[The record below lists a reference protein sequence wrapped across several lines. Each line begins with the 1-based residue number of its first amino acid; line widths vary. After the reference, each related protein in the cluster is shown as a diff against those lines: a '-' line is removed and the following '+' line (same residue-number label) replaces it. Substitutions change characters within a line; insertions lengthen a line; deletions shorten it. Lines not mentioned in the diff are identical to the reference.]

1 MEKLNKITELEN
13 TIQLLNEKLI
23 ESNHESLKSMTENTN
38 LIADLDEKKEKV
50 NLLENKMKEY
60 EKKIENFQEE
70 NSELKKEKEDY
81 EEENKKLNLFIE
93 EINGQIKKSIPEG
106 MDLNELTQ
114 EYEGLKEQNNS
125 LTIENIELK
134 TNLDNSQLLNT
145 QLNEQIKDL
154 RNQLN
159 NIVLKGDAGI
169 RVKNLEN
176 EIKKKEEEIINLK
189 NQIQNSTSSNIIYN
203 EQYKDQMSTLIDK
216 IKSLE
221 EELNL
226 AKEENNKVESL
237 EIQLKQAEEENEIW
251 QNKVRD
257 YENSI
262 NKLNVN
268 LDNQQ
273 LNTQNAILKNKNI
286 QLQNENISLQNQI
299 EKIKEQLSN
308 QIKEKAIIDDRM
320 KKIINSGFDDN
331 DTQEQLKQKIIM
343 LRMKIKDNEDKI
355 SRANAAIKK
364 AEYYDDCANY
374 TNIILKNYKPI
385 DENEINAYNK
395 LKNMLE
401 ETKDIPKY
409 YNNLGNDI
417 DLLTSNDMSV
427 FSGESQKRGVNLD
440 DLLNS

>member
-1 MEKLNKITELEN
+1 
-13 TIQLLNEKLI
+13 
-23 ESNHESLKSMTENTN
+23 
-38 LIADLDEKKEKV
+38 
-50 NLLENKMKEY
+50 
-60 EKKIENFQEE
+60 
-70 NSELKKEKEDY
+70 
-81 EEENKKLNLFIE
+81 
-93 EINGQIKKSIPEG
+93 
-106 MDLNELTQ
+106 
-114 EYEGLKEQNNS
+114 
-125 LTIENIELK
+125 
-134 TNLDNSQLLNT
+134 
-145 QLNEQIKDL
+145 
-154 RNQLN
+154 
-159 NIVLKGDAGI
+159 
-169 RVKNLEN
+169 
-176 EIKKKEEEIINLK
+176 
-189 NQIQNSTSSNIIYN
+189 
-203 EQYKDQMSTLIDK
+203 MSTLIDK

-343 LRMKIKDNEDKI
+343 LRMKIKDNEDSI

-364 AEYYDDCANY
+364 AEYYDECANY
-374 TNIILKNYKPI
+374 TNIILKNYKPSN
-385 DENEINAYNK
+385 ENEINAFNK
-395 LKNMLE
+395 LKHMFE
-401 ETKDIPKY
+401 ETRDIPKY
-409 YNNLGNDI
+409 YNNLDNNDI
-417 DLLTSNDMSV
+417 DLLTSNDFSI
-427 FSGESQKRGVNLD
+427 SGESQKNVCLGRTRVPYHQ
-440 DLLNS
+440 